1 MPRERAVML
10 TNHELRLMNVLWNRQ
25 RATVADIVGALEPPP
40 LAYTTV
46 MTTLGTLEDKGYV
59 AHAKA
64 GRAFVY
70 RPLVERSDAATS
82 LLDTLL
88 ERFFGSS
95 PGVLALALLEDERL
109 SHDDVAAI
117 KRLLTRK
124 KRPSS

>member
-1 MPRERAVML
+1 MPRERAVTL
-10 TNHELRLMNVLWNRQ
+10 TNHELRLMNVLWDMQN
-25 RATVADIVGALEPPP
+25 ATVADIVAALPPPP

-59 AHAKA
+59 SHAKS

-88 ERFFGSS
+88 DRFFGNS

-109 SHDDVAAI
+109 SAEDIANF
-117 KRLLTRK
+117 KRVIARK
-124 KRPSS
+124 KKS

>member
-1 MPRERAVML
+1 MPRERAVTL
-10 TNHELRLMNVLWNRQ
+10 TNHELRLMNVLWERAC
-25 RATVADIVGALEPPP
+25 ATVADIVGALPPPP

-59 AHAKA
+59 THTKS

-70 RPLVERSDAATS
+70 RPLIDRSEAATS

-95 PGVLALALLEDERL
+95 PGVLALSLLEDERL
-109 SHDDVAAI
+109 SDEDIAKF
-117 KRLLTRK
+117 KRVIARK
-124 KRPSS
+124 KRSS

>member
-1 MPRERAVML
+1 MPRQRAVTL
-10 TNHELRLMNVLWNRQ
+10 TNHELRLMNVLWDKQN
-25 RATVADIVGALEPPP
+25 ATVADIVSALAPPP

-59 AHAKA
+59 SHAKA

-70 RPLVERSDAATS
+70 RPLVERSEAATS

-95 PGVLALALLEDERL
+95 PGVLALTLLEDGRL
-109 SHDDVAAI
+109 SDEDIANV
-117 KRLLTRK
+117 KRVIARK
-124 KRPSS
+124 KKS

>member
-1 MPRERAVML
+1 MPRQRAVTL
-10 TNHELRLMNVLWNRQ
+10 TNHELRLMNVLWDR
-25 RATVADIVGALEPPP
+25 RSATVADIVGTLDPPP

-59 AHAKA
+59 AHSKA

-70 RPLVERSDAATS
+70 RPLVDRSDAATS

-95 PGVLALALLEDERL
+95 PGGLALALLEDERL
-109 SHDDVAAI
+109 SADDIAKI
-117 KRLLTRK
+117 KRVIARK
-124 KRPSS
+124 KEA

>member
-1 MPRERAVML
+1 MPRERAVTL
-10 TNHELRLMNVLWNRQ
+10 TNHELRLMNVLWERQ
-25 RATVADIVGALEPPP
+25 HATVADIVGALAPPP

-59 AHAKA
+59 AHVKA

-70 RPLVERSDAATS
+70 RPLIERSEAATS

-95 PGVLALALLEDERL
+95 PGVLALSLLEDERL
-109 SHDDVAAI
+109 SDEDIANV
-117 KRLLTRK
+117 KRVIARK
-124 KRPSS
+124 KRST

>member
-1 MPRERAVML
+1 MPRKRAVAL
-10 TNHELRLMNVLWNRQ
+10 TPHQLRLMNVLWDRK
-25 RATVADIVGALEPPP
+25 RATVAEIVAALDSPP

-46 MTTLGTLEDKGYV
+46 MTTLGTLESKGYV

-70 RPLVERSDAATS
+70 RPLVERSDAATT

-88 ERFFGSS
+88 DRFFGNS

-109 SHDDVAAI
+109 SKKDVAAL
-117 KRLLTRK
+117 KRVLARK
-124 KRPSS
+124 GGSP

>member
-1 MPRERAVML
+1 MPRKRAVTL
-10 TNHELRLMNVLWNRQ
+10 TNHELRLMNVLWEREN
-25 RATVADIVGALEPPP
+25 ATVADIVGALPPPP

-59 AHAKA
+59 THGKT

-70 RPLVERSDAATS
+70 RSVIERSEAATS

-95 PGVLALALLEDERL
+95 PGVLALSLLEDERL
-109 SHDDVAAI
+109 SDEDIAKF
-117 KRLLTRK
+117 KRVIARK
-124 KRPSS
+124 KRSS

>member
-1 MPRERAVML
+1 MTSIPLDSRVQSR
-10 TNHELRLMNVLWNRQ
+10 TS
-25 RATVADIVGALEPPP
+25 ATVAEIVESLEPPP

-59 AHAKA
+59 AHLKS

-70 RPLVERSDAATS
+70 RALIERAQAATS

-95 PGVLALALLEDERL
+95 PGVLALSLLEDERL
-109 SHDDVAAI
+109 SDDDVAKL
-117 KRLLTRK
+117 KRVIAQK
-124 KRPSS
+124 KRST

>member
-1 MPRERAVML
+1 MPRQRAVTL
-10 TNHELRLMNVLWNRQ
+10 TNHELRLMNVLWDKQN
-25 RATVADIVGALEPPP
+25 ATVADIVGALAPPP

-59 AHAKA
+59 SHAKA

-70 RPLVERSDAATS
+70 RPLVERSEAATS

-109 SHDDVAAI
+109 SAEDIASF
-117 KRLLTRK
+117 KRVIARK
-124 KRPSS
+124 KKS